1 MPSLKI
7 LNSANRNIVPVDKIS
22 YRISKILGAPRDYA
36 YQWCTDFRDDDPKL
50 IDASYTRHVV
60 EKTKK
65 RAIWIQHYSRDGVAK
80 EGVRIVTFSPPD
92 SWHLESVNEELDR
105 SGDYV
110 LRPAGRE
117 KTKLEIVIKTK
128 YKSISPESPIKL
140 KQDLSDDWDK
150 YKIVLER
157 DYSSSRVR

>member
-1 MPSLKI
+1 MRIHPRAGRRSGNSFTTVPNKLTFSAMPSLKI

-92 SWHLESVNEELDR
+92 SWHL
-105 SGDYV
+105 
-110 LRPAGRE
+110 
-117 KTKLEIVIKTK
+117 
-128 YKSISPESPIKL
+128 
-140 KQDLSDDWDK
+140 
-150 YKIVLER
+150 
-157 DYSSSRVR
+157 